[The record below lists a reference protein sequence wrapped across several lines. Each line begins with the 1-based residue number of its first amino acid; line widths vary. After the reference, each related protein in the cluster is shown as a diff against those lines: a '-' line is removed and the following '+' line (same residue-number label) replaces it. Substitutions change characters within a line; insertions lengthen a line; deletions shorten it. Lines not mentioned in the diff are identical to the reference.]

1 MKRHAEGAVKMVTLK
16 GGPQTLGI
24 DGLVASLLFNLLSNV
39 NQHIGVTVKS
49 PWEPRIAGVEVP
61 R

>member
-1 MKRHAEGAVKMVTLK
+1 MKHHVEGAVKMVTMK

-24 DGLVASLLFNLLSNV
+24 DGLVERLLFNLLSNV
-39 NQHIGVTVKS
+39 NQHIGITVKP
-49 PWEPRIAGVEVP
+49 PWDPRIASVEAP